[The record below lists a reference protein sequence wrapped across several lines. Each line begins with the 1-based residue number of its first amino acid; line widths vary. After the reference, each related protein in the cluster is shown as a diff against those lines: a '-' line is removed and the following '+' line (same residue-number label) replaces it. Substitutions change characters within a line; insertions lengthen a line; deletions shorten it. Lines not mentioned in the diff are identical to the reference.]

1 MIKNLIKAK
10 FKNEFEDG
18 LLDVM
23 VEEGRFVELN
33 KGDNLINAGEFIR
46 NFPLI
51 LTGVIKIMR
60 EDEEGKEILLYYL
73 YPGETCALSLSC
85 CMASKVSSIKA
96 VVEDDAEVILIP
108 IQKMDEW
115 VQSFPTWKSFVMQTY
130 QDRFEELLETIDE
143 LAFNK
148 MDERLWSYLVN
159 RTTVLQA
166 SQLDITH
173 SEIAKELGT
182 SREVISRLLKKLEGQ
197 NKIAMSRNSIEVFN
211 VV

>member
-10 FKNEFEDG
+10 FKDQFEDA

-23 VEEGRFVELN
+23 VKEGRYAELSRGEN
-33 KGDNLINAGEFIR
+33 MINVGEFIR

-60 EDEEGKEILLYYL
+60 EDDEGKEILLYYL

-130 QDRFEELLETIDE
+130 QARFEELLETIDE

-159 RTTVLQA
+159 RATVLH
-166 SQLDITH
+166 SNQLDITH

-197 NKIAMSRNSIEVFN
+197 QKIAMSRNSIEVFN
-211 VV
+211 VM